1 MEKTL
6 FIIKPDAVCE
16 NQSGKI
22 VDIVLKKGFTIRA
35 MKMTRFTSDLASKFY
50 AEHKGKHFYGPLV
63 KFMKSNPVIAM
74 VLEREDAVEKLR
86 SIVGK
91 TNPAEAAPGTIR
103 KKYARDGRH
112 NAVHA
117 SDSLSSAK
125 REIPFFFKPPEIKA
139 RKYIDYPVIK

>member
-16 NQSGKI
+16 AHTGKI
-22 VDIVLKKGFTIRA
+22 IDIVLKEGFMIRA
-35 MKMTRFTSDLASKFY
+35 VKMTRFSWAKASKFY
-50 AEHKGKHFYGPLV
+50 AEHKGKAFYGPLI
-63 KFMKSNPVIAM
+63 KFMTSNPVIAI
-74 VLEREDAVEKLR
+74 VLERENAVKKLR
-86 SIVGK
+86 EIVGK
-91 TNPAEAAPGTIR
+91 TNPAEAARGTIR

-125 REIPFFFKPPEIKA
+125 REIPFFFKASEIKDW
-139 RKYIDYPVIK
+139 KYIDYPVIK

>member
-16 NQSGKI
+16 NNTAGI
-22 VDIVLKKGFTIRA
+22 LALVTTAGFSIRA
-35 MKMTRFTSDLASKFY
+35 IKMTRFNWAKASKFY
-50 AEHKGKHFYGPLV
+50 AEHKGKAFYAPLI
-63 KFMKSNPVIAM
+63 KFMTSNPVIAV
-74 VLEREDAVEKLR
+74 VLERENAVKKLR
-86 SIVGK
+86 EIVGK
-91 TNPAEAAPGTIR
+91 TNPAEAARGTIR

-125 REIPFFFKPPEIKA
+125 REIPFFFKASEIKDW
-139 RKYIDYPVIK
+139 KYIDYPVIK

>member
-1 MEKTL
+1 MQKTL

-16 NQSGKI
+16 NQAGKI
-22 VDIVLKKGFTIRA
+22 TDIVLQKGFIIRA
-35 MKMTRFTSDLASKFY
+35 MKMTRFDSTLASKFY

-74 VLEREDAVEKLR
+74 VLEREDAVKKLR
-86 SIVGK
+86 VIVGK
-91 TNPAEAAPGTIR
+91 TNPAEAARGTIR

-125 REIPFFFKPPEIKA
+125 REISLLFKPTEIKA
-139 RKYIDYPVIK
+139 MKYIDYPVIK